1 MEYRTIYQECV
12 YEEVE
17 KRSKFISYSFKV
29 ETDSEI
35 QKKLNNIKEFHHS
48 AKHHVYAYRLNDK
61 FAERYSDDGE
71 PSGTAGLPI
80 MEVIKGFELKN
91 ILIVIVRYFG
101 GILLGT
107 GGLRRMY
114 VSGAKN
120 VIELSGTVKMSK
132 CNQILVECE
141 YKYYN
146 QLNSII
152 FHFKGRIEKIDYE
165 SKIKI
170 LFYVPWHLTNQ
181 VIEKI
186 NNLLKTS
193 QSTNLIGESYY
204 NI

>member
-29 ETDSEI
+29 ESSFEV
-35 QKKLNNIKEFHHS
+35 QEKMRKIKESHHS
-48 AKHHVYAYRLNDK
+48 AKHHVYAYRLTDE
-61 FAERYSDDGE
+61 FSERYCDDGE

-80 MEVIKGFELKN
+80 MEVIKGLNLKN
-91 ILIVIVRYFG
+91 VMVLVVRYFG

-114 VSGAKN
+114 ISGARN
-120 VIELSGTVKMSK
+120 VLEMSGAEKMEECS
-132 CNQILVECE
+132 QILVECE

-146 QLNSII
+146 QINSII
-152 FHFKGRIEKIDYE
+152 LNFKGKTDKVTYE
-165 SKIKI
+165 SKIKVW
-170 LFYVPWHLTNQ
+170 FHVPKSVSTQ
-181 VIEKI
+181 AIDKI

-193 QSTNLIGESYY
+193 DSVDLIGESYY